1 MVAILKMTLKLPEL
15 LNVGTFWKL
24 LFFQEMQKKVA
35 QGVIIT

>member
-15 LNVGTFWKL
+15 LGTFWKL